1 MRIPPCSLPLLAV
14 LASLADAAVVN
25 IDFSDLDLLGVESP
39 TFTGLAAAPDPAGA
53 SAQWNT
59 ASAPW
64 KDIVSADILLDS
76 TGALTSVSLS
86 LGVSSTFSSVIGD
99 QELGGEGG
107 SFVALMGD
115 YAVLDFGKPLGGNPI
130 GVISATGTFSGLVP
144 SGTYDLYF
152 YGQGDNFGTSG
163 PSGQN
168 TLFTLGGDS
177 KQTRWDGFA
186 GGDGLLLEGIEFVK
200 FTVEADEEGRIVFTW
215 ANVVP
220 GIGGNVTEDADGRAS
235 RYAALNAIQIVSSTP
250 TAVPEPSIGLL
261 GALGLLAALR
271 RRRSA

>member
-25 IDFSDLDLLGVESP
+25 IDFSDLDPLGVESP

-86 LGVSSTFSSVIGD
+86 LGVSSTFASVVGD

-107 SFVALMGD
+107 SYQALMGD
-115 YAVLDFGKPLGGNPI
+115 YAVLDSGSSSLVK
-130 GVISATGTFSGLVP
+130 SATGTFSGLVP

-186 GGDGLLLEGIEFVK
+186 AGDGLLLEGIEFVK
-200 FTVEADEEGRIVFTW
+200 FTVEADEEGRIVFSW

-235 RYAALNAIQIVSSTP
+235 RFAALNAIQLVSSTP